1 MLGDL
6 VKRAVNL
13 VVLALA
19 AVTFFCV
26 PLGSKTL
33 FRHLCAIFATQE
45 AAELGREIRDKGDE
59 VVQEVKALADSG
71 P

>member
-13 VVLALA
+13 VVIALA

-33 FRHLCAIFATQE
+33 FRHVCAIFATKE
-45 AAELGREIRDKGDE
+45 AAELGRELKGKGDE
-59 VVQEVKALADSG
+59 VVQQVKGIADAG